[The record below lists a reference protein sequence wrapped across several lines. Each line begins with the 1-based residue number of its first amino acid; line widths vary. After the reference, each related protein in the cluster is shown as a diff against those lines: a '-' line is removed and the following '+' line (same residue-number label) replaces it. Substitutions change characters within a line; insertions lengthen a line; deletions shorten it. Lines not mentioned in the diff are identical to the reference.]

1 MYFKLATRNLKRSFK
16 DYTIYFLTL
25 VFGVCIFYTFN
36 SIEAQSILMEV
47 SEMHKNMFNLI
58 SDVMGIA
65 SIFISF
71 ILGFLIVYANSYL
84 IKRRK
89 KEFGVYMTL
98 GMENSKLS
106 SLLFIETMMIGVIS
120 LGLGLVLGIF
130 LSQGLSVVTAKL
142 FKVDLTTFKFIFSM
156 DAFIKTILCFGVI
169 YLVILIF
176 NSITLRKVKLI
187 NLLTASKVNEKIK
200 IKNIWASV
208 VAFIISIV
216 TIGYAYHIV
225 LKNGIANFDKSI
237 VIAILLGS
245 VGTFLFFFSLA
256 GFLLKVVQS
265 SKKIYLRNLN
275 MFVLRQINS
284 KINTTFISMTFIC
297 LMLFVAICT
306 LSGGF
311 GISTAMNAEIK
322 DLTQFDM
329 SFWDNDGKD
338 VETVLKEHSV
348 EVSKYGENYVSY
360 QYYDSGVSYRDFLNE
375 KGLNNGKNY
384 YPIFNNLNINVMK
397 ISKFN
402 DIMKMLNKEEINL
415 KDGEYAVFG
424 DISDMTKSL
433 QEALDEGKEINIVG
447 NKLKPYDG
455 KALEVVTY
463 SSMMKNNICTFLVED
478 SLVEGLKPVMGNLNL
493 NFANDGSEIIKEL
506 EANIRGNYEDG
517 NLQTHY
523 ITKDE
528 IVGQSTGL
536 GALASYLAIYMGII
550 FLITAAAV
558 LALQQLSESANN
570 TERYTLLRKVG
581 VDESMINH
589 SILTQVAIYFM
600 MPLSLAIVHSI
611 VGLKLAS
618 DIVAIFG
625 GASMVDHI
633 FIAAIVLVIVY
644 GGYFLATYL
653 GSKKMIKGN

>member
-25 VFGVCIFYTFN
+25 VFGVCIFYIFN

-47 SEMHKNMFNLI
+47 SEMHKSMFNLI
-58 SDVMGIA
+58 SDVMGVA

>member
-106 SLLFIETMMIGVIS
+106 SLLFIETMMIGIIS

-176 NSITLRKVKLI
+176 NFITLRKVRLI
-187 NLLTASKVNEKIK
+187 NLLTAAKVNEKVK
-200 IKNIWASV
+200 IKNIWTSV
-208 VAFIISIV
+208 IVFIISIV
-216 TIGYAYHIV
+216 IIGYAYHIV
-225 LKNGIANFDKSI
+225 LKNGIASFDKNI
-237 VIAILLGS
+237 LIAILLGA

-265 SKKIYLRNLN
+265 SKKLYLRNLN

-306 LSGGF
+306 LSGGL
-311 GISTAMNAEIK
+311 GISTAMNTEIK

-338 VETVLKEHSV
+338 VETVLKEHNV
-348 EVSKYGENYVSY
+348 EVSKYEDNYVSY
-360 QYYDSGVSYRDFLNE
+360 QYYDSEIRYKDFLSE

-384 YPIFNNLNINVMK
+384 YPVFNNLNISVMK

-402 DIMKMLNKEEINL
+402 DIMRMLNKEEINL

-424 DISDMTKSL
+424 DISDMTKNL
-433 QEALDEGKEINIVG
+433 QEALDEGKEINIGG
-447 NKLKPYDG
+447 NKLKPYGG
-455 KALEVVTY
+455 KALEVVIY

-478 SLVEGLKPVMGNLNL
+478 SLVDGLKPIMGNLNL
-493 NFANDGSEIIKEL
+493 NFANEGSEIIKEL

-517 NLQTHY
+517 SLKTHY

-528 IVGQSTGL
+528 IIGQSTGL

-550 FLITAAAV
+550 FLITSAAV
-558 LALQQLSESANN
+558 LALQQLSESADN
-570 TERYTLLRKVG
+570 TERYNLLRKVG

-625 GASMVDHI
+625 GASMVYHI
-633 FIAAIVLVIVY
+633 FIAALVLVIVY
-644 GGYFLATYL
+644 GGYFLSTYL

>member
-106 SLLFIETMMIGVIS
+106 SLLFIETMMIGIIS

-176 NSITLRKVKLI
+176 NFITLRKVRLI
-187 NLLTASKVNEKIK
+187 NLLTAAKVNEKVK
-200 IKNIWASV
+200 IKNIWTSV
-208 VAFIISIV
+208 IVFIISIV
-216 TIGYAYHIV
+216 IIGYAYHIV
-225 LKNGIANFDKSI
+225 LKNGIASFDKNI
-237 VIAILLGS
+237 LIAILLGA

-265 SKKIYLRNLN
+265 SKKLYLRNLN

-306 LSGGF
+306 LSGGL
-311 GISTAMNAEIK
+311 GISTAMNTEIK

-338 VETVLKEHSV
+338 VETVLKEHNV
-348 EVSKYGENYVSY
+348 EVSKYEDNYVSY
-360 QYYDSGVSYRDFLNE
+360 QYYDSEIRYKDFLSE

-384 YPIFNNLNINVMK
+384 YPVFNNLNISVMK

-402 DIMKMLNKEEINL
+402 DIMRMLNKEEINL

-424 DISDMTKSL
+424 DISDMTKNL
-433 QEALDEGKEINIVG
+433 QEALDEGKEINIGG
-447 NKLKPYDG
+447 NKLKPYGG
-455 KALEVVTY
+455 KALEVVIY

-478 SLVEGLKPVMGNLNL
+478 SLVDGLKPIMGNLNL
-493 NFANDGSEIIKEL
+493 NFANEGSEIIKEL
-506 EANIRGNYEDG
+506 EANIRGNYEDES
-517 NLQTHY
+517 LKTHY

-528 IVGQSTGL
+528 IIGQSTGL

-550 FLITAAAV
+550 FLITSAAV
-558 LALQQLSESANN
+558 LALQQLSESADN
-570 TERYTLLRKVG
+570 TERYNLLRKVG

-625 GASMVDHI
+625 GASMVYHI
-633 FIAAIVLVIVY
+633 FIAALVLVIVY
-644 GGYFLATYL
+644 GGYFLSTYL

>member
-1 MYFKLATRNLKRSFK
+1 MYFKLAARNLKRSFK

-47 SEMHKNMFNLI
+47 SEMHKNMFHLI
-58 SDVMGIA
+58 SNIMGVA

-106 SLLFIETMMIGVIS
+106 SLLFIETMMIGVVS
-120 LGLGLVLGIF
+120 LALGLILGIF

-142 FKVDLTTFKFIFSM
+142 FKVNLTTFKFIFSM
-156 DAFIKTILCFGVI
+156 DAFIKTILCFGAI
-169 YLVILIF
+169 YFIILIF
-176 NSITLRKVKLI
+176 NSITVRKVRLI
-187 NLLTASKVNEKIK
+187 NLLTSAKVNEKVK
-200 IKNIWASV
+200 IKSVWTSV
-208 VAFIISIV
+208 VVFIISVV
-216 TIGYAYHIV
+216 TIGYAYYIV
-225 LKNGIANFDKSI
+225 LKNGMSTFDKNLL
-237 VIAILLGS
+237 IAIGLGA

-306 LSGGF
+306 LSGGL
-311 GISTAMNAEIK
+311 GISTAMNDEIK

-329 SFWDNDGKD
+329 SFWDNGGAD
-338 VETVLKEHSV
+338 VETVLKEHNV
-348 EVSKYGENYVSY
+348 DVSKYEDNYVNY
-360 QYYDSGVSYRDFLNE
+360 QYYDSGVSYKDFLSE
-375 KGLNNGKNY
+375 KGLKDGNNY
-384 YPIFNNLNINVMK
+384 YPVSKNLNINVMK
-397 ISKFN
+397 VSDFN
-402 DIMKMLNKEEINL
+402 RIMKMLNKEEISL
-415 KDGEYAVFG
+415 KAGEYAVFG
-424 DISDMTKSL
+424 DISDMTKNL
-433 QEALDEGKEINIVG
+433 QEALDNGREINIGG

-455 KALEVVTY
+455 KVLDVVIY
-463 SSMMKNNICTFLVED
+463 SSMMKHNFCTFLVED
-478 SLVEGLKPVMGNLNL
+478 SLVENLIPIMGNLNI
-493 NFANDGSEIIKEL
+493 NFSDDGSEIIKAL
-506 EANIRGNYEDG
+506 EENIRDNYKDE
-517 NLQTHY
+517 NLQTY
-523 ITKDE
+523 YLMSNE
-528 IVGQSTGL
+528 IMEQSNGL

-550 FLITAAAV
+550 FLITSAAV
-558 LALQQLSESANN
+558 LALQQLSESADN
-570 TERYTLLRKVG
+570 TERYNLLRKVG
-581 VDESMINH
+581 VEEAMINH

-600 MPLSLAIVHSI
+600 MPLSLAIIHSI

-625 GASMVDHI
+625 GASMVNHI
-633 FIAAIVLVIVY
+633 FIAAFVLVIVY

>member
-1 MYFKLATRNLKRSFK
+1 MYFKLAARNLKRSFK

-47 SEMHKNMFNLI
+47 SEMHKNMFHLI
-58 SDVMGIA
+58 SEIMGVA

-71 ILGFLIVYANSYL
+71 ILGFLIVYANNYL

-98 GMENSKLS
+98 GMENSRLS

-120 LGLGLVLGIF
+120 LALGLILGIF

-142 FKVDLTTFKFIFSM
+142 FKVDLTGFRFIFSM

-169 YLVILIF
+169 YLIILIF
-176 NSITLRKVKLI
+176 NSIIVRKVKLI
-187 NLLTASKVNEKIK
+187 NLLTSAKFNEKMK
-200 IKNIWASV
+200 IKNIWTSV
-208 VAFIISIV
+208 VVFIISVI
-216 TIGYAYHIV
+216 TIGSGYYIV
-225 LKNGIANFDKSI
+225 LKNGISSFDKNI
-237 VIAILLGS
+237 LIAIALGA

-265 SKKIYLRNLN
+265 SKKFYLRNLN

-306 LSGGF
+306 LSGGL
-311 GISTAMNAEIK
+311 GISTAMNTEIE

-329 SFWDNDGKD
+329 SFWDNEGEDID
-338 VETVLKEHSV
+338 TVLKKYNV
-348 EVSKYGENYVSY
+348 DISKYEDNYVSY
-360 QYYDSGVSYRDFLNE
+360 KEYDSGVSYRDFLSE
-375 KGLNNGKNY
+375 KGLEDGNNY
-384 YPIFNNLNINVMK
+384 YPVFKNLPISVMK
-397 ISKFN
+397 VSDFN
-402 DIMKMLNKEEINL
+402 KIMKMLNREEVKL
-415 KDGEYAVFG
+415 KVGEYAVFG
-424 DISDMTKSL
+424 DISDMIKNL
-433 QEALDEGKEINIVG
+433 QETVDSGKEITIG
-447 NKLKPYDG
+447 DNKLKPYHG
-455 KALEVVTY
+455 NVLEAVTY
-463 SSMMKNNICTFLVED
+463 SSMMKQNICVFLVED
-478 SLVEGLKPVMGNLNL
+478 SIVEGLTPTRGYLNL
-493 NFANDGSEIIKEL
+493 NYSGDGSEIR
-506 EANIRGNYEDG
+506 EALDVNIREYNGNDDL
-517 NLQTHY
+517 NTRY
-523 ITKDE
+523 ITKKE
-528 IVGQSTGL
+528 IKEQSTGL

-550 FLITAAAV
+550 FLITSAAV
-558 LALQQLSESANN
+558 LALQQLSESADN
-570 TERYTLLRKVG
+570 TERYNLLRKVG

-589 SILTQVAIYFM
+589 SVLTQVAIYFM

-625 GASMVDHI
+625 GASMVEHI
-633 FIAAIVLVIVY
+633 VVASVVLVIVY
-644 GGYFLATYL
+644 GGYFLATYS

>member
-47 SEMHKNMFNLI
+47 SEMHKSMFNLI
-58 SDVMGIA
+58 SDVMGVA

>member
-106 SLLFIETMMIGVIS
+106 SLLFIETMMIGIIS

-176 NSITLRKVKLI
+176 NFITLRKVRLI
-187 NLLTASKVNEKIK
+187 NLLTAAKVNEKVK
-200 IKNIWASV
+200 IKNIWTSV
-208 VAFIISIV
+208 IVFIISIV
-216 TIGYAYHIV
+216 IIGYAYHIV
-225 LKNGIANFDKSI
+225 LKNGIASFDKNI
-237 VIAILLGS
+237 LIAILLGA

-265 SKKIYLRNLN
+265 SKKLYLRNLN

-306 LSGGF
+306 LSGGL
-311 GISTAMNAEIK
+311 GISTAMNTEIK

-338 VETVLKEHSV
+338 VETVLKEHNV
-348 EVSKYGENYVSY
+348 EVSKYGDNYVSY
-360 QYYDSGVSYRDFLNE
+360 QYYDSEIRYKDFLSE

-384 YPIFNNLNINVMK
+384 YPVFNNLNISVMK

-402 DIMKMLNKEEINL
+402 DIMRMLNKEEINL

-424 DISDMTKSL
+424 DISDMTKNL
-433 QEALDEGKEINIVG
+433 QEALDEGKEINIGG
-447 NKLKPYDG
+447 NKLKPYGG
-455 KALEVVTY
+455 KALEVVIY

-478 SLVEGLKPVMGNLNL
+478 SLVDGLKPIMGNLNL
-493 NFANDGSEIIKEL
+493 NFANEGSEIIKEL
-506 EANIRGNYEDG
+506 GANIRGNYEDG
-517 NLQTHY
+517 NLQTYY

-528 IVGQSTGL
+528 IIGQSTGL

-550 FLITAAAV
+550 FLITSAAV
-558 LALQQLSESANN
+558 LALQQLSESADN
-570 TERYTLLRKVG
+570 TERYNLLRKVG
-581 VDESMINH
+581 VDESMINY

-625 GASMVDHI
+625 GASMVYHI
-633 FIAAIVLVIVY
+633 FIAALVLIIVY

>member
-47 SEMHKNMFNLI
+47 SEMHKSMFNLI
-58 SDVMGIA
+58 SDVMGVA

-187 NLLTASKVNEKIK
+187 NLLTDSKVNEKIK

>member
-1 MYFKLATRNLKRSFK
+1 MYFKLAARNLKRSFK

-47 SEMHKNMFNLI
+47 SEMHKNMFHLI
-58 SDVMGIA
+58 SNIMGVA

-106 SLLFIETMMIGVIS
+106 SLLFIETMMIGVVS
-120 LGLGLVLGIF
+120 LALGLILGIF

-142 FKVDLTTFKFIFSM
+142 FKVNLTGFKFIFSR
-156 DAFIKTILCFGVI
+156 DAFIRTVVCFGVI
-169 YLVILIF
+169 YFIILVF
-176 NSITLRKVKLI
+176 NSFTIRNVKLI
-187 NLLTASKVNEKIK
+187 NLLTSSKKNEKVK
-200 IKNIWASV
+200 IKNVWTSV
-208 VAFIISIV
+208 VVFIISVV
-216 TIGYAYHIV
+216 TIGYAYYIV
-225 LKNGIANFDKSI
+225 LKNGMSTLDKNI
-237 VIAILLGS
+237 LIAIGLGA

-306 LSGGF
+306 LSGGL
-311 GISTAMNAEIK
+311 GISTAMNTEIR

-329 SFWDNDGKD
+329 SFCDNGGAD
-338 VETVLKEHSV
+338 VETVLKEHDV
-348 EVSKYGENYVSY
+348 DVSKYEDNYVSY
-360 QYYDSGVSYRDFLNE
+360 QYYDSGVSYKDFLSEN
-375 KGLNNGKNY
+375 GLKNGNNY
-384 YPIFNNLNINVMK
+384 YPVSKNLNINVMK
-397 ISKFN
+397 VSDFN
-402 DIMKMLNKEEINL
+402 KIMKMLNREEVSV
-415 KDGEYAVFG
+415 KSGEYAVFG
-424 DISDMTKSL
+424 DISDMTKNL
-433 QEALDEGKEINIVG
+433 QEALENDREISIGGK
-447 NKLKPYDG
+447 KLRPYNG
-455 KALEVVTY
+455 KALDVVIY
-463 SSMMKNNICTFLVED
+463 SSMMKHNICTFLVED
-478 SLVEGLKPVMGNLNL
+478 SLVENLTPIMGNLNI
-493 NFANDGSEIIKEL
+493 NFNDDGSEIIKAL
-506 EANIRGNYEDG
+506 EENIRDNYKDE
-517 NLQTHY
+517 NLQTY
-523 ITKDE
+523 YLISNE
-528 IVGQSTGL
+528 IMEQSTGL

-550 FLITAAAV
+550 FLITSAAV
-558 LALQQLSESANN
+558 LALQQLSESADN
-570 TERYTLLRKVG
+570 TERYNLLRKVG
-581 VDESMINH
+581 VEETMINN

-600 MPLSLAIVHSI
+600 MPLSLAIIHSI

-618 DIVAIFG
+618 DIVAIWG
-625 GASMVDHI
+625 GASMVEHV
-633 FIAAIVLVIVY
+633 FIAAFVLVIVY

>member
-1 MYFKLATRNLKRSFK
+1 MYFKLAARNLKRSFK

-47 SEMHKNMFNLI
+47 SEMHKNMFHLI
-58 SDVMGIA
+58 SEIMGVA

-71 ILGFLIVYANSYL
+71 ILGFLIVYANNYL

-98 GMENSKLS
+98 GMENSRLS

-120 LGLGLVLGIF
+120 LALGLILGVF

-142 FKVDLTTFKFIFSM
+142 FKVDLTGFRFIFSM
-156 DAFIKTILCFGVI
+156 DAFIKTIICFGVI
-169 YLVILIF
+169 YLIILIF
-176 NSITLRKVKLI
+176 NSITVRKVKLI
-187 NLLTASKVNEKIK
+187 NLLTSAKFNEKIK
-200 IKNIWASV
+200 IKNIWTSV
-208 VAFIISIV
+208 VVFIISVI
-216 TIGYAYHIV
+216 TIGSGYYIV
-225 LKNGIANFDKSI
+225 LKIGIASFDKK
-237 VIAILLGS
+237 VLIAIALGA

-265 SKKIYLRNLN
+265 SKKFYLRNLN

-306 LSGGF
+306 LSGGL

-329 SFWDNDGKD
+329 SFWDNEGND
-338 VETVLKEHSV
+338 VEKVLREHNV
-348 EVSKYGENYVSY
+348 DISKYEDNYVSY
-360 QYYDSGVSYRDFLNE
+360 KEYDSGVNYKDFLSE
-375 KGLNNGKNY
+375 KGLKDGNKY
-384 YPIFNNLNINVMK
+384 YPVFKNLTISVMK
-397 ISKFN
+397 VSDFN
-402 DIMKMLNKEEINL
+402 KIMKMLNREEVKL
-415 KDGEYAVFG
+415 KVGEYAAFG
-424 DISDMTKSL
+424 DVSDMIKILKETVDS
-433 QEALDEGKEINIVG
+433 GKEITIGG
-447 NKLKPYDG
+447 NKLKPYHGNVLD
-455 KALEVVTY
+455 VVTY

-478 SLVEGLKPVMGNLNL
+478 SIVEGLTPIMGKLNI
-493 NFANDGSEIIKEL
+493 NFNNDGSEIIKAL
-506 EANIRGNYEDG
+506 EDNIRDNYKGSD
-517 NLQTHY
+517 LQTHY
-523 ITKDE
+523 LTKNE
-528 IVGQSTGL
+528 IIEQSTGL

-550 FLITAAAV
+550 FLITSAAV
-558 LALQQLSESANN
+558 LALQQLSESADN
-570 TERYTLLRKVG
+570 TERYNLLRKVG

-625 GASMVDHI
+625 GASMVNHI
-633 FIAAIVLVIVY
+633 VVASVVLVIVY
-644 GGYFLATYL
+644 GGYFLATYS

>member
-1 MYFKLATRNLKRSFK
+1 MYFKLAARNLKRSFK

-47 SEMHKNMFNLI
+47 SEMHKNMFHLI
-58 SDVMGIA
+58 SNIMGVA

-106 SLLFIETMMIGVIS
+106 SLLFIETMMIGVVS
-120 LGLGLVLGIF
+120 LGLGLILGIF

-142 FKVDLTTFKFIFSM
+142 FNVDLTTFKFIFSM
-156 DAFIKTILCFGVI
+156 DAFIKTIICFGAI
-169 YLVILIF
+169 YFIILIV
-176 NSITLRKVKLI
+176 NSITVRKVRLI
-187 NLLTASKVNEKIK
+187 NLLTSAKVNEKVK
-200 IKNIWASV
+200 IKNIWTSV
-208 VAFIISIV
+208 VVFIISVV
-216 TIGYAYHIV
+216 TIGYAYYIV
-225 LKNGIANFDKSI
+225 LKNGMSTIDKNI
-237 VIAILLGS
+237 LIAIGLGA

-306 LSGGF
+306 LSGGL

-329 SFWDNDGKD
+329 SFFDNGGAD
-338 VETVLKEHSV
+338 VETVLKEHNV
-348 EVSKYGENYVSY
+348 DVSKYEDNYVSY
-360 QYYDSGVSYRDFLNE
+360 QYYDSGVSYKDFLSE
-375 KGLNNGKNY
+375 KGLKNGNNY
-384 YPIFNNLNINVMK
+384 YPVSKNLNINVMK
-397 ISKFN
+397 VSDFN
-402 DIMKMLNKEEINL
+402 KIMKMLNKEEISL
-415 KDGEYAVFG
+415 KAEEYAVFG
-424 DISDMTKSL
+424 DISDMTKNL
-433 QEALDEGKEINIVG
+433 QEALDNGREISIG
-447 NKLKPYDG
+447 SNKLRPYNG
-455 KALEVVTY
+455 KALDVVIY
-463 SSMMKNNICTFLVED
+463 SSMMKHNICTFLVED
-478 SLVEGLKPVMGNLNL
+478 SLVENLTPIMGNLNI
-493 NFANDGSEIIKEL
+493 NFSDDGSEIIKAL
-506 EANIRGNYEDG
+506 EENIRGNYADG
-517 NLQTHY
+517 NLQTYY
-523 ITKDE
+523 IIRNE
-528 IVGQSTGL
+528 IIEQSTGL

-550 FLITAAAV
+550 FLITSAAV
-558 LALQQLSESANN
+558 LALQQLSESADN
-570 TERYTLLRKVG
+570 TERYNLLRKVG
-581 VDESMINH
+581 VEEAMINH

-600 MPLSLAIVHSI
+600 MPLSLAIIHSI

-618 DIVAIFG
+618 DIVAIWG
-625 GASMVDHI
+625 GASMVEHV
-633 FIAAIVLVIVY
+633 FIAAFVLVIVY

>member
-1 MYFKLATRNLKRSFK
+1 MYFKLAARNLKRSFK

-47 SEMHKNMFNLI
+47 SEMHKNMFHLI
-58 SDVMGIA
+58 SNIMGVA

-106 SLLFIETMMIGVIS
+106 SLLFIETMMIGVVS
-120 LGLGLVLGIF
+120 LALGLILGIF

-142 FKVDLTTFKFIFSM
+142 FKVNLTGFKFIFSR
-156 DAFIKTILCFGVI
+156 DAFIRTVVCFGVI
-169 YLVILIF
+169 YFIILVF
-176 NSITLRKVKLI
+176 NSFTIRNVKLI
-187 NLLTASKVNEKIK
+187 NLLTSSKKNEKVK
-200 IKNIWASV
+200 IKNVWTSV
-208 VAFIISIV
+208 VVFIISVV
-216 TIGYAYHIV
+216 TIGYAYYIV
-225 LKNGIANFDKSI
+225 LKNGMSTLDKNI
-237 VIAILLGS
+237 LIAIGLGA

-306 LSGGF
+306 LSGGL
-311 GISTAMNAEIK
+311 GISTAMNTEIR

-329 SFWDNDGKD
+329 SFCDNGGAD
-338 VETVLKEHSV
+338 VETVLKEHDV
-348 EVSKYGENYVSY
+348 DVSKYEDNYVSY
-360 QYYDSGVSYRDFLNE
+360 QYYDSGVSYKDFLSEN
-375 KGLNNGKNY
+375 GLKNGNNY
-384 YPIFNNLNINVMK
+384 YPVSKNLNINVMK
-397 ISKFN
+397 VSDFN
-402 DIMKMLNKEEINL
+402 KIMKMLNREEVSV
-415 KDGEYAVFG
+415 KSGEYAVFG
-424 DISDMTKSL
+424 DISDMTKNL
-433 QEALDEGKEINIVG
+433 QEALDNDREISIGGK
-447 NKLKPYDG
+447 KLRPYNG
-455 KALEVVTY
+455 KALDVVIY
-463 SSMMKNNICTFLVED
+463 SSMMKHNICTFLVED
-478 SLVEGLKPVMGNLNL
+478 SLVENLTPIMGNLNI
-493 NFANDGSEIIKEL
+493 NFNDDGSEIIKAL
-506 EANIRGNYEDG
+506 EENIRDNYKDE
-517 NLQTHY
+517 NLQTY
-523 ITKDE
+523 YLISNE
-528 IVGQSTGL
+528 IMEQSTGL

-550 FLITAAAV
+550 FLITSAAV
-558 LALQQLSESANN
+558 LALQQLSESADN
-570 TERYTLLRKVG
+570 TERYNLLRKVG
-581 VDESMINH
+581 VEETMINN

-600 MPLSLAIVHSI
+600 MPLSLAIIHSI

-618 DIVAIFG
+618 DIVAIWG
-625 GASMVDHI
+625 GASMVEHV
-633 FIAAIVLVIVY
+633 FIAAFVLVIVY

>member
-1 MYFKLATRNLKRSFK
+1 MYFKLAARNLKRSFK

-47 SEMHKNMFNLI
+47 SEMHKNMFHLI
-58 SDVMGIA
+58 SKIMGVA

-71 ILGFLIVYANSYL
+71 ILGFLIVYANNYL

-98 GMENSKLS
+98 GMENSRLS

-120 LGLGLVLGIF
+120 LALGLMLGIF

-142 FKVDLTTFKFIFSM
+142 FKVDLTGFKFIFSM

-169 YLVILIF
+169 YLIILIF
-176 NSITLRKVKLI
+176 NSIIVRKVKLI
-187 NLLTASKVNEKIK
+187 NLLTSAKFNEKMK
-200 IKNIWASV
+200 IKNIWTSV
-208 VAFIISIV
+208 VVFIISVI
-216 TIGYAYHIV
+216 TIGSGYYIV
-225 LKNGIANFDKSI
+225 LKNGIASFDKNI
-237 VIAILLGS
+237 LIAIALGA

-265 SKKIYLRNLN
+265 SKKFYLRNLN

-306 LSGGF
+306 LSGGL
-311 GISTAMNAEIK
+311 GISTAMNTEIE

-329 SFWDNDGKD
+329 SFWDNKGAD
-338 VETVLKEHSV
+338 VETVLKKYNV
-348 EVSKYGENYVSY
+348 DISKYEDNYVNY
-360 QYYDSGVSYRDFLNE
+360 KEYDNDFTFADFLDE
-375 KGLNNGKNY
+375 KGLENGSSY
-384 YPIFNNLNINVMK
+384 YPVFTNVNIPVMK
-397 ISKFN
+397 VSDFN
-402 DIMKMLNKEEINL
+402 KIMKMLNREEVKLNQ
-415 KDGEYAVFG
+415 GEYAVFG
-424 DISDMTKSL
+424 DISDMTESL
-433 QEALDEGKEINIVG
+433 QESLDNNTEIIVAGK
-447 NKLKPYDG
+447 KLIPYEG
-455 KALEVVTY
+455 KALEVVIY
-463 SSMMKNNICTFLVED
+463 NGMMKHNICVFLVED
-478 SLVEGLKPVMGNLNL
+478 SIVEGLAPTMGYLNL
-493 NFANDGSEIIKEL
+493 NYSGDGSEIREVLDVNIREYDGNDDLNTRYTTKEEIKE
-506 EANIRGNYEDG
+506 
-517 NLQTHY
+517 
-523 ITKDE
+523 
-528 IVGQSTGL
+528 QSTGL

-550 FLITAAAV
+550 FLITSAAV
-558 LALQQLSESANN
+558 LALQQLSESADN

-633 FIAAIVLVIVY
+633 VVASVVLVIVY
-644 GGYFLATYL
+644 GGYFLATYS

>member
-47 SEMHKNMFNLI
+47 SEMHKSMFNLI
-58 SDVMGIA
+58 SDVMGVA

-120 LGLGLVLGIF
+120 LGLGLVLGMF

-237 VIAILLGS
+237 VVAILLGS

-517 NLQTHY
+517 NLHTHY

>member
-47 SEMHKNMFNLI
+47 SEMHKSMFNLI
-58 SDVMGIA
+58 SDVMGVA

-611 VGLKLAS
+611 V
-618 DIVAIFG
+618 AIFG